1 MQSLIEQIASYIRW
15 EKVDAGYKLLS
26 EEELMEQFGVAYSTI
41 REALYA
47 LVVFG
52 VLESKSGK
60 GYHVGHAYQLLPQA
74 NKSVERTTA
83 VVAAQQAT
91 ADGIQA
97 VEEALVGVKR
107 AIDDG
112 EDPTE
117 GQCSAGEASGENKM
131 KAKCADRISMKIKNV
146 YWEVILC
153 RGKANHGER
162 PPQRASN
169 QSRKGGEG

>member
-1 MQSLIEQIASYIRW
+1 MQVQQLERKATMQSLIEQIASYIGW

-26 EEELMEQFGVAYSTI
+26 EEELMEQFGVAHSTI
-41 REALYA
+41 CEALYA

-74 NKSVERTTA
+74 NNLQKILLQGEGFFDPLEACESVERTTA

-117 GQCSAGEASGENKM
+117 GQCSVGEASGESKKM
-131 KAKCADRISMKIKNV
+131 WMGR
-146 YWEVILC
+146 
-153 RGKANHGER
+153 
-162 PPQRASN
+162 
-169 QSRKGGEG
+169 